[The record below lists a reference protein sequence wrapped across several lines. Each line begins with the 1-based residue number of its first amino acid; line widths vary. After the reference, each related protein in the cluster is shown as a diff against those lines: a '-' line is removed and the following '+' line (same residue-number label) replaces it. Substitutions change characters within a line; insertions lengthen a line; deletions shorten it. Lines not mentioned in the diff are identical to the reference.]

1 MVPELLTD
9 DEVTA
14 GLAGLP
20 GWERRGDTIHVEYRF
35 ADFAAAFAFMTEAAI
50 HAEKRNH
57 HPEWSNVYNRVSID
71 LTTHDAGGL
80 TSYDLELAGAMSAAA
95 QRSGAE
101 AHGT

>member
-1 MVPELLTD
+1 MVPELLTEAELAD
-9 DEVTA
+9 
-14 GLAGLP
+14 GLAELP
-20 GWERRGDTIHVEYRF
+20 GWERQGDKLHVDFRF

-80 TSYDLELAGAMSAAA
+80 TRYDLELAGVLSAAA
-95 QRSGAE
+95 TRAGA
-101 AHGT
+101 ATS